1 MLRLQRALWVMG
13 LGLAVGLHAGCS
25 DTSGT
30 GDGGPKNEGGTVN
43 PDLPPAPDIV
53 TFKKAGESAEA
64 DFGQAGEYVVV
75 PYSVSE
81 TAAAAIDFTLKVTS
95 GSGMGSQ
102 NFKLRVPSRRPVD
115 PAFLARW
122 QQRMKVERWLRGLAE
137 QAATRPHSKPPEMT
151 TPLAGAAC
159 VSSTDG
165 KCEANEVCFNK
176 VCSSQLTIKTQ
187 KFSSTATI
195 TANVK
200 AKGKR
205 AAVLVDSADTVDQG
219 TIDTLLKRFEE
230 IILPRSVALFGD
242 PPLQGSSG
250 PTASDRNGDGLV
262 WLVLTK
268 KVQEKKAVGF
278 FVATDFTDEAASNK
292 ADILYIDA
300 AAKTDSALVILAH
313 ELQHLLGYGSK
324 VYKPTV
330 NGQTGGLEAL
340 WLDEGQAHFAE
351 DACGFGGEN
360 TTLLR
365 QQTLT
370 GFSDKSLLFTQDD
383 IAARGMA
390 FLYVRYLFEQKGAV
404 TYNADGSITDKG
416 GAAFLKAIHA
426 TTRQGVEAVK
436 EALGSTFSGDWKA
449 GFDNWMVAM
458 TLDGRGFTQY
468 PRYVY
473 AALQDDPKTNNQ
485 IGVKIRGERK
495 DETGA
500 VVKLEGPV
508 EDEITATGDTAGQIP
523 NASGKFFLLKSMT
536 GKVNVSVATQETD
549 FRFALIRL
557 KQQ

>member
-1 MLRLQRALWVMG
+1 MG
-13 LGLAVGLHAGCS
+13 LGLVVGLYAGCS
-25 DTSGT
+25 DTNGT
-30 GDGGPKNEGGTVN
+30 GDGGPKKEGGAA
-43 PDLPPAPDIV
+43 PDLPPAPELV

-64 DFGQAGEYVVV
+64 DFEQAKEYVVV

-81 TAAAAIDFTLKVTS
+81 TAADAIEFTVKVTS

-102 NFKLRVPSRRPVD
+102 SFKLRVPSRRPVD
-115 PAFLARW
+115 PVFLARW

-137 QAATRPHSKPPEMT
+137 QAAASPHSRPPEMT

-176 VCSSQLTIKTQ
+176 VCSSQLTIKTE
-187 KFSSTATI
+187 KFSSTKTI

-219 TIDTLLKRFEE
+219 TIDSLLKRFEE

-370 GFSDKSLLFTQDD
+370 GFSEKSLLFTQDD

-390 FLYVRYLFEQKGAV
+390 FLFVRYLFEQKGAV
-404 TYNADGSITDKG
+404 TYNADGSITDAG
-416 GAAFLKAIHA
+416 GAAFLKAIHS
-426 TTRQGVEAVK
+426 TTKQGVEAVK

-458 TLDGRGFTQY
+458 TLDGRGLTQY

-500 VVKLEGPV
+500 VVKLEGPL

-523 NASGKFFLLKSMT
+523 NATGKFFLLKSMT
-536 GKVNVSVATQETD
+536 GKVNVSVTTQETD